1 MLCVCGV
8 WPPLRS
14 LPPRWGCV
22 VITVKR
28 SSGHKCVDECV
39 CVCQHL
45 LHLRVP
51 RGKYN
56 TDQDNSY
63 KDEWRREC
71 RRDRPKDGKN
81 ISCSC
86 ARGIAT
92 ERIFESTFPL
102 LLSLMNGALLEL
114 IKQDQRV
121 KFTFRFFFFFFF
133 SRSKPNFWAP
143 RLSKVS
149 EVVTLNFVHTYT
161 GLWVWRCGKGARKK
175 KEGEKNK
182 QGFFF

>member
-1 MLCVCGV
+1 MAYLSTIALKQINLAWIISQDALCLRGAAPTEVASPEVC
-8 WPPLRS
+8 
-14 LPPRWGCV
+14 GCV

-28 SSGHKCVDECV
+28 SSGHECVDECVSVCVCV

-56 TDQDNSY
+56 TDQDNSH

-102 LLSLMNGALLEL
+102 VLSLMNGALLEL

-121 KFTFRFFFFFFF
+121 KFTFRFFFLLLLLL
-133 SRSKPNFWAP
+133 
-143 RLSKVS
+143 LSLKAKLLRAV
-149 EVVTLNFVHTYT
+149 FV
-161 GLWVWRCGKGARKK
+161 
-175 KEGEKNK
+175 EGV
-182 QGFFF
+182 

>member
-1 MLCVCGV
+1 M
-8 WPPLRS
+8 
-14 LPPRWGCV
+14 
-22 VITVKR
+22 
-28 SSGHKCVDECV
+28 CV

-121 KFTFRFFFFFFF
+121 KFTFRFFFSSSPLAQSQTFAC
-133 SRSKPNFWAP
+133 RVCRRCL
-143 RLSKVS
+143 RL
-149 EVVTLNFVHTYT
+149 
-161 GLWVWRCGKGARKK
+161 
-175 KEGEKNK
+175 
-182 QGFFF
+182 